1 MLRPVNRYKCQGF
14 SLRSKNLRKY
24 IIKDKIGDKSATRK
38 RAIYTCHKGEN
49 FITCNCSALP
59 VTVVPLNESESAFLQ
74 DEHFQNPL
82 ILQEVGVPSY
92 VL

>member
-14 SLRSKNLRKY
+14 SLRLKNLRKY
-24 IIKDKIGDKSATRK
+24 IIKTKLGTNQLQEKELFTHATKEKIS
-38 RAIYTCHKGEN
+38 
-49 FITCNCSALP
+49 LP

-74 DEHFQNPL
+74 DERFQNPL
-82 ILQEVGVPSY
+82 ILQEVGVPFY